1 MLMILACSWCGVSA
15 RLIIDQGMCLL
26 WLTAILPVYQRT
38 PECAARLADCV
49 VVPWQVPLLFTSFA
63 LMSLGSGGIRPCA
76 LAFGADQLDKRDN
89 SARNVRTL
97 QTFFNWY
104 YTVLGLSIVFAA
116 TVIVYI
122 QQARGRVVGFSVPVV
137 LMVTALTLFLLGS
150 PLYLKA
156 AADRSAILGLVQ
168 VLVASYKN
176 RHEPMPPETADAS
189 SFYNKAGAKP
199 RTPTNKLRYGTLTIA
214 NKNLTLRHTAQF
226 F

>member
-1 MLMILACSWCGVSA
+1 MLLQFIILEIYHQDTSSYSRSPPAGYSSSYFSVWTCIPLHPNPSA
-15 RLIIDQGMCLL
+15 PCVATPGAAGQG
-26 WLTAILPVYQRT
+26 
-38 PECAARLADCV
+38 
-49 VVPWQVPLLFTSFA
+49 
-63 LMSLGSGGIRPCA
+63 
-76 LAFGADQLDKRDN
+76 
-89 SARNVRTL
+89 TL

-122 QQARGRVVGFSVPVV
+122 QQAKGWVVGFSVPVV
-137 LMVTALTLFLLGS
+137 LMVTTLTLFLLGS
-150 PLYLKA
+150 PFYLKA

>member
-1 MLMILACSWCGVSA
+1 M
-15 RLIIDQGMCLL
+15 
-26 WLTAILPVYQRT
+26 
-38 PECAARLADCV
+38 
-49 VVPWQVPLLFTSFA
+49 
-63 LMSLGSGGIRPCA
+63 
-76 LAFGADQLDKRDN
+76 
-89 SARNVRTL
+89 
-97 QTFFNWY
+97 
-104 YTVLGLSIVFAA
+104 LGLSIVFAA

-122 QQARGRVVGFSVPVV
+122 QQARGWVVGFSVPVV

>member
-1 MLMILACSWCGVSA
+1 M
-15 RLIIDQGMCLL
+15 
-26 WLTAILPVYQRT
+26 
-38 PECAARLADCV
+38 
-49 VVPWQVPLLFTSFA
+49 VVPWQLPLLFTSFA

-122 QQARGRVVGFSVPVV
+122 QQARGWVVGFSVPVV

-156 AADRSAILGLVQ
+156 AADRSAILGLMQ

-176 RHEPMPPETADAS
+176 RHEPMPPIKLLHFCFSSTGRWKNSLDALIKS
-189 SFYNKAGAKP
+189 SIKEVSISWLS
-199 RTPTNKLRYGTLTIA
+199 T
-214 NKNLTLRHTAQF
+214 
-226 F
+226 